1 MTTRNL
7 FNVAITALTGG
18 AAGQV
23 FALTSANEVYDVS
36 APGMAVYR
44 SGNRVN
50 DIAFG
55 TVDLA
60 SFLIFGDGCGSTV
73 VPPHQATSG
82 VPSVG
87 NAGFSIALVG
97 GQPQAAAFFVFGG
110 SRTTFSGFA
119 LPQPLDF
126 LQMPRCWLYS
136 DIIVLAGLS
145 LNAAGNASL
154 PLAIPNAG
162 RLRGTHFTTQWFT
175 ADGAANPLGLAASD
189 GAEGIIR

>member
-1 MTTRNL
+1 M
-7 FNVAITALTGG
+7 
-18 AAGQV
+18 
-23 FALTSANEVYDVS
+23 
-36 APGMAVYR
+36 
-44 SGNRVN
+44 
-50 DIAFG
+50 
-55 TVDLA
+55 
-60 SFLIFGDGCGSTV
+60 
-73 VPPHQATSG
+73 
-82 VPSVG
+82 PSVG